1 MSAANYD
8 KYAPALYGVLLKVI
22 PDNAVA
28 SDLLEKVFI
37 EHACTE
43 GSGFPTF
50 IQLYR
55 CMIKQ
60 LLERHLIHPRDV
72 RCLFS
77 AEQTCA

>member
-22 PDNAVA
+22 PDNEVA
-28 SDLLEKVFI
+28 CDLLEKIFI
-37 EHACTE
+37 EHDCAEATN
-43 GSGFPTF
+43 FPTF

-60 LLERHLIHPRDV
+60 LIERHLIHPRDV
-72 RCLFS
+72 RRLFS